1 MWWVGGLPWS
11 GGQGLNQ
18 KLWRMM
24 QEGAKG
30 FNRGLGVGYIVRSR
44 LTD

>member
-11 GGQGLNQ
+11 GGRDQ

-24 QEGAKG
+24 QEGKKG
-30 FNRGLGVGYIVRSR
+30 FNRGLGVGYIV
-44 LTD
+44 D